1 MENMMKFR
9 ISGMFVTL
17 IVASLLAA
25 CEKKDQSAQPSAG
38 APTFAAG
45 STMAKIQERGVLN
58 VATKFDAKLFG
69 QKNPLTGKLEGFDIE
84 MAHAIAKRIFGSD
97 SPERVAFIEGV
108 TANRETL
115 LQTGKVDLVIATY
128 SITDKRKEAV
138 GFAGPYYRS
147 AQDIMV
153 RPDTTDI
160 TTAKDLANR
169 TVCAIQGGTSYI
181 RFQSD
186 VPAAK
191 LTSFDTNTKCL
202 EALLDKRV
210 DAVATDKALLLGFL
224 SDHKGEVKLLNDD
237 YGSDPYGIGVKREDT
252 DFRAFLNDT
261 IADIEKSGK
270 WAEIYAATIGKVSNL
285 NPEPPKIDR
294 Y

>member
-1 MENMMKFR
+1 MMKLHL
-9 ISGMFVTL
+9 SNVLVTL
-17 IVASLLAA
+17 FIASALTA
-25 CEKKDQSAQPSAG
+25 CGRKDETPQSSAG
-38 APTFAAG
+38 APKFAPG

-84 MAHAIAKRIFGSD
+84 MAYAIAKRIFGSD
-97 SPERVAFIEGV
+97 APERVAFVEGV

-115 LQTGKVDLVIATY
+115 LQTGKVDVVIATY

-138 GFAGPYYRS
+138 GFAGPYYKS

-160 TTAKDLANR
+160 LKTKDLANR

-181 RFQSD
+181 RIQSE
-186 VPAAK
+186 VPSAK

-224 SDHKGEVKLLNDD
+224 ADHKGEVKLLNDD

-252 DFRAFLNDT
+252 EFRAWLNDT
-261 IADIEKSGK
+261 LADIEKSGK
-270 WAEIYAATIGKVSNL
+270 WAEIYASNIGKVSNL
-285 NPEPPKIDR
+285 NPEPPAIDR